1 MSSEHVRK
9 SDSLASTTRSG
20 TPKSIPILLGFAL
33 TCLLIPS
40 LLRASEK
47 STPWASDTPKSI
59 NLTPPPNE
67 PGTDVVEDELFDKS
81 KAILYRAH
89 TKDVIWL
96 TMGNCA
102 DGPIGHEGRPT
113 IRKCPSGQKST
124 FPGPKDYI
132 VIHVVAWKDKPAGS
146 SQQEIDKENWYVFN
160 QGDGDWDESAFSKNN
175 RIFGR
180 RNVYL
185 FYLYFNYSPGGHT
198 MRYTMDSKS
207 KIPAYL
213 DHFVGLL
220 QLFGMGTAGGG
231 AGRAVTKGFWDATA
245 FDTFYVPSD
254 LTFTPEI
261 IPDTGNTTQLT
272 AKTFDNEGRYH
283 TDFSVGVPI
292 KKISEFSYVSSSNTI
307 VPAKVEKQDLFA
319 FFNYYP
325 KAFDIKTSAWEKYPH
340 VLGGVALA
348 SQPLKKVIV
357 GVGYGPIYAHFY
369 AGLLIHTYQ
378 LPKGGSCGS
387 TPTPAQLAGAT
398 LSNHTCPEFSVGL
411 NVQVGAIADALKSK
425 STK

>member
-1 MSSEHVRK
+1 MSDNQAPTSRMFRTFSRLRK
-9 SDSLASTTRSG
+9 LEIVQIQLA
-20 TPKSIPILLGFAL
+20 FAL
-33 TCLLIPS
+33 ACMLIPCLLQ
-40 LLRASEK
+40 ASEK
-47 STPWASDTPKSI
+47 STPWVSDTPKAI
-59 NLTPPPNE
+59 NLTAPPNE
-67 PGTDVVEDELFDKS
+67 SGTDVTENELFDKS
-81 KAILYRAH
+81 KAVLYRAH
-89 TKDVIWL
+89 AKDVIWL

-102 DGPIGHEGRPT
+102 DGPGGSDGRPT
-113 IRKCPSGQKST
+113 IRKCPAGQKSS

-132 VIHVVAWKDKPAGS
+132 VIHVVTWKDKAAGS
-146 SQQEIDKENWYVFN
+146 TQQAVDKENWYVFN
-160 QGDGDWDESAFSKNN
+160 QGDGDWDEASFSKNN

-185 FYLYFNYSPGGHT
+185 LYLYFNYSPGGHT
-198 MRYTMDSKS
+198 MRYTLDSKS
-207 KIPAYL
+207 KLPAYL

-231 AGRAVTKGFWDATA
+231 AGRSVEKAFWDSNS

-261 IPDTGNTTQLT
+261 IPDTGSTTTLT

-292 KKISEFSYVSSSNTI
+292 RKISEFSYVSSSGTI
-307 VPAKVEKQDLFA
+307 VPAKVQKQDLLA

-325 KAFDIKTSAWEKYPH
+325 KAFDIKTSAWNKYPH
-340 VLGGVALA
+340 LLGGVALA

-378 LPKGGSCGS
+378 LPRGSSCGS
-387 TPTPAQLAGAT
+387 TPTSAQLAGAT
-398 LSNHTCPEFSVGL
+398 LTNHTCPEFSVGL
-411 NVQVGAIADALKSK
+411 NVAVGAIADALKSK
-425 STK
+425 GTK

>member
-1 MSSEHVRK
+1 MSHEQLRPSVTSRRL
-9 SDSLASTTRSG
+9 SSIRRPNIIWASLATTF
-20 TPKSIPILLGFAL
+20 I
-33 TCLLIPS
+33 CLLISS
-40 LLRASEK
+40 LSRASEK
-47 STPWASDTPKSI
+47 STPWVSDTPKAI
-59 NLTPPPNE
+59 TLTPPPNE
-67 PGTDVVEDELFDKS
+67 SGADVVENELFDRS

-89 TKDVIWL
+89 AKEVIWF
-96 TMGNCA
+96 TMGNCLG
-102 DGPIGHEGRPT
+102 GPTGSDGRPT
-113 IRKCPSGQKST
+113 TRKCRDREKSS

-132 VIHVVAWKDKPAGS
+132 VIHVVAWKDKVAGNT
-146 SQQEIDKENWYVFN
+146 QQEVDKENWYVFN

-185 FYLYFNYSPGGHT
+185 LYLYFNYSPAGHT
-198 MRYTMDSKS
+198 MRYTMNSKS
-207 KIPAYL
+207 KLPAYL

-231 AGRAVTKGFWDATA
+231 AGKAVEKGFWDATS

-261 IPDTGNTTQLT
+261 IPDTGSTTTLT

-292 KKISEFSYVSSSNTI
+292 RKINELSFVSSSGTI
-307 VPAKVEKQDLFA
+307 VPAKVQKQDLFA

-325 KAFDIKTSAWEKYPH
+325 KAFDIKTSAWDKYPH
-340 VLGGVALA
+340 LLGGVALA
-348 SQPLKKVIV
+348 SHPIKKVIV

-378 LPKGGSCGS
+378 LPKGSSCGN
-387 TPTPAQLAGAT
+387 TPTSAQLAGAT
-398 LSNHTCPEFSVGL
+398 LTNHTCPEFSVGL
-411 NVQVGAIADALKSK
+411 NVAVGAIADALKGK
-425 STK
+425 

>member
-1 MSSEHVRK
+1 M
-9 SDSLASTTRSG
+9 
-20 TPKSIPILLGFAL
+20 
-33 TCLLIPS
+33 PS
-40 LLRASEK
+40 LLLGSEK
-47 STPWASDTPKSI
+47 STPWVSDTPKAI
-59 NLTPPPNE
+59 TLTPPPNE
-67 PGTDVVEDELFDKS
+67 SGADVVENELFDKS
-81 KAILYRAH
+81 KAALYRAH
-89 TKDVIWL
+89 AKEVIWF
-96 TMGNCA
+96 TMGNCK
-102 DGPIGHEGRPT
+102 DGPKGNDGRPT
-113 IRKCPSGQKST
+113 IKKCRADQQSS

-132 VIHVVAWKDKPAGS
+132 VIHVVTWKDKAAGGAP
-146 SQQEIDKENWYVFN
+146 QEVDKENWYVFN
-160 QGDGDWDESAFSKNN
+160 QGDGDWDESSFSKNN

-185 FYLYFNYSPGGHT
+185 LYLYFNYSPSGHT

-207 KIPAYL
+207 KLPAYL

-231 AGRAVTKGFWDATA
+231 VGRAVEKGFWDSTS

-261 IPDTGNTTQLT
+261 IPDTGSTMTLT

-292 KKISEFSYVSSSNTI
+292 RKISELSYVSSSGTI
-307 VPAKVEKQDLFA
+307 VPAKVQKQDLLA

-325 KAFDIKTSAWEKYPH
+325 KAFDIKTSGWDKYPH
-340 VLGGVALA
+340 LLGGVALA

-357 GVGYGPIYAHFY
+357 GVGYGPIYAHVY

-378 LPKGGSCGS
+378 LPKGNSCGS
-387 TPTPAQLAGAT
+387 TPTSAQLVGAT
-398 LSNHTCPEFSVGL
+398 LTNHTCPEFSVGL
-411 NVQVGAIADALKSK
+411 NVAVGAIADALKGK
-425 STK
+425 NTK

>member
-1 MSSEHVRK
+1 MFHKHIRTSGISGILSRLRTPEIVR
-9 SDSLASTTRSG
+9 
-20 TPKSIPILLGFAL
+20 IPLGFAL
-33 TCLLIPS
+33 ACALIPS
-40 LLRASEK
+40 LLQASEK
-47 STPWASDTPKSI
+47 STPWISDTPKTI
-59 NLTPPPNE
+59 NLIAPPNE
-67 PGTDVVEDELFDKS
+67 AATDVIENELFDKA

-89 TKDVIWL
+89 AKDLIWL

-102 DGPIGHEGRPT
+102 DGAVGRDGRHT
-113 IRKCPSGQKST
+113 IRQCAAEHKST
-124 FPGPKDYI
+124 FPGPKDYV
-132 VIHVVAWKDKPAGS
+132 VIHVVTWKDKAGS
-146 SQQEIDKENWYVFN
+146 TQQDVDKENWYVFN
-160 QGDGDWDESAFSKNN
+160 QGDGEWDEAAFSKNN

-185 FYLYFNYSPGGHT
+185 LYIYFNYSPAGHT

-213 DHFVGLL
+213 DHFVSLL
-220 QLFGMGTAGGG
+220 QLFGMGVAGGG
-231 AGRAVTKGFWDATA
+231 AGTSVDKAFWDSTS

-261 IPDTGNTTQLT
+261 IPDTGNTETLT

-292 KKISEFSYVSSSNTI
+292 RKISELSYVSSSNTI
-307 VPAKVEKQDLFA
+307 VAAKIQKQDLLA

-325 KAFDIKTSAWEKYPH
+325 KAFDIKSSAWDKYPH
-340 VLGGVALA
+340 LLGGVALA

-378 LPKGGSCGS
+378 LPPGSSCGS
-387 TPTPAQLAGAT
+387 TPTSAQLASAT
-398 LSNHTCPEFSVGL
+398 LANHTCPEFTVGL
-411 NVQVGAIADALKSK
+411 NVAVGAIADALKGK
-425 STK
+425 GTK

>member
-1 MSSEHVRK
+1 MSHDHVRP
-9 SDSLASTTRSG
+9 SLASWIQSSLQR
-20 TPKSIPILLGFAL
+20 PNILWASLAIAFAS
-33 TCLLIPS
+33 LLIPS
-40 LLRASEK
+40 LSQASEK
-47 STPWASDTPKSI
+47 STPWVSDTPKAI
-59 NLTPPPNE
+59 NLAAPPNE
-67 PGTDVVEDELFDKS
+67 PATDVVENELFDRS

-89 TKDVIWL
+89 ARDLIWL
-96 TMGNCA
+96 TMGNCN
-102 DGPIGHEGRPT
+102 DGPTGSDGRPT
-113 IRKCPSGQKST
+113 IRKCRADQKSS

-132 VIHVVAWKDKPAGS
+132 VIHAVTWKDAAAGGT
-146 SQQEIDKENWYVFN
+146 QQTVDKENWYVFN
-160 QGDGDWDESAFSKNN
+160 QGDGDWDDSAFSKNN
-175 RIFGR
+175 RILGR

-185 FYLYFNYSPGGHT
+185 LYLYFNYSPAGRT

-207 KIPAYL
+207 KLPAYL

-231 AGRAVTKGFWDATA
+231 AGRAVEKGFWDSTS

-261 IPDTGNTTQLT
+261 IPDTGGTTTLT

-292 KKISEFSYVSSSNTI
+292 RKISEFSYVSSSSTI
-307 VPAKVEKQDLFA
+307 VPAKVQKQDLLA

-325 KAFDIKTSAWEKYPH
+325 KAFDIKSSGWDKYPH
-340 VLGGVALA
+340 LLGGVALA

-378 LPKGGSCGS
+378 LPQGSSCGS
-387 TPTPAQLAGAT
+387 TPTSAQLAGAT
-398 LSNHTCPEFSVGL
+398 LTNHTCPEFSVGL
-411 NVQVGAIADALKSK
+411 NVAVGAIADALKTK

>member
-1 MSSEHVRK
+1 MSHEHIRTPVTSRIR
-9 SDSLASTTRSG
+9 SRPRRRNTVWASLA
-20 TPKSIPILLGFAL
+20 IAL

-40 LLRASEK
+40 LSEASER
-47 STPWASDTPKSI
+47 STPWVSSTPQAI
-59 NLTPPPNE
+59 NLIAPPNE
-67 PGTDVVEDELFDKS
+67 PGTHVVENELFDKS
-81 KAILYRAH
+81 KAILYRAYA
-89 TKDVIWL
+89 KDVIWL

-102 DGPIGHEGRPT
+102 DGPVGSGGRPT
-113 IRKCPSGQKST
+113 IRKCPAGQPST

-132 VIHVVAWKDKPAGS
+132 VIHVVAWKDGVAGS
-146 SQQEIDKENWYVFN
+146 TQQEVGKENWYVFN
-160 QGDGDWDESAFSKNN
+160 QGDGDWDEAAFSKNN

-185 FYLYFNYSPGGHT
+185 LYLYFNYSPAGHT

-207 KIPAYL
+207 KLPAYL

-220 QLFGMGTAGGG
+220 QLFGMGTAAGG
-231 AGRAVTKGFWDATA
+231 AGRSVERGFWDSTS

-261 IPDTGNTTQLT
+261 IPDTGNTTTLT

-283 TDFSVGVPI
+283 TDFSIGVPI
-292 KKISEFSYVSSSNTI
+292 RKISEFSYVSSSGTI
-307 VPAKVEKQDLFA
+307 VPAKVQKQDLLA

-325 KAFDIKTSAWEKYPH
+325 KAFDIKSSAWDKYPH

-357 GVGYGPIYAHFY
+357 GMGYGPIYAHFY

-378 LPKGGSCGS
+378 LPKGSSCGS
-387 TPTPAQLAGAT
+387 TPTSAQLAGVALT
-398 LSNHTCPEFSVGL
+398 NHTCPEFSVGL
-411 NVQVGAIADALKSK
+411 NVAVGAIADALKSK
-425 STK
+425 GTK